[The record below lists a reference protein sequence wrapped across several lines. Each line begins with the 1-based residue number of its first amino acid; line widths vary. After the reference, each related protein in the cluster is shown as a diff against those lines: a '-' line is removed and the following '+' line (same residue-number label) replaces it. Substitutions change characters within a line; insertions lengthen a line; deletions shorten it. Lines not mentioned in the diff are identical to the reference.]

1 MTPSS
6 IGVARGWSASAGI
19 MLTKVALAKTNH
31 TDGGSGI
38 ASQTFT
44 RATATLVNDICGSF
58 AGSDPVTITA
68 GNDADT
74 LTTGCYRYTLT
85 ATDNVGNQVVTQSA
99 IVKVD
104 ATAPTAPTLTLSNA
118 TGSAHYPG
126 SGSTIWFRSAAGA
139 GGSFDVTAS
148 STDAQTGVASYSFPT
163 LGAGWSQT
171 GSGATRT
178 YTYVDAAA
186 TPGAKNVTATNGA
199 GNGSANG
206 TFTVSNDTT
215 TPTGGSITA
224 NGGGAYDGDGTV
236 ALAKIEDR
244 KSTRLNSSHR
254 LTSRMPSSA

>member
-1 MTPSS
+1 SS
-6 IGVARGWSASAGI
+6 
-19 MLTKVALAKTNH
+19 
-31 TDGGSGI
+31 
-38 ASQTFT
+38 
-44 RATATLVNDICGSF
+44 
-58 AGSDPVTITA
+58 
-68 GNDADT
+68 
-74 LTTGCYRYTLT
+74 GCYRYTLT
-85 ATDNVGNQVVTQSA
+85 ATDNVGNQVVTQST

-171 GSGATRT
+171 GTGATRT
-178 YTYVDAAA
+178 YTYVNAAA

-224 NGGGAYDGDGTV
+224 NGG
-236 ALAKIEDR
+236 
-244 KSTRLNSSHR
+244 
-254 LTSRMPSSA
+254 